1 LVINYL
7 SEIKTIKFEMNTK
20 INLLIIASIMT
31 VFVVMIAPNDVIAE
45 TDQNNINVRPI
56 NDKMSLE
63 VTTVTM
69 TVPENNKLPWGK
81 VWGTSSEVVERY
93 PVIIQFYKENEAI
106 HVAQVDTKGDGS
118 YEYKFR
124 ARTVDHNTGESKDI
138 FYGDYTV
145 KIFKVIPNT
154 NPSA

>member
-1 LVINYL
+1 
-7 SEIKTIKFEMNTK
+7 MNTK
-20 INLLIIASIMT
+20 INLLIVASIMT
-31 VFVVMIAPNDVIAE
+31 VFAVMMVPSDVIAE
-45 TDQNNINVRPI
+45 TDQNKINVRPI

-69 TVPENNKLPWGK
+69 TVPENNELPWGK
-81 VWGTSSEVVERY
+81 VWGTPSEVVERY

-106 HVAQVDTKGDGS
+106 HVAQIDTKGDGS

-154 NPSA
+154 NPTA

>member
-1 LVINYL
+1 
-7 SEIKTIKFEMNTK
+7 MNTK
-20 INLLIIASIMT
+20 INLLIVASIMT
-31 VFVVMIAPNDVIAE
+31 VFAVMMVPSDVIAE
-45 TDQNNINVRPI
+45 TDQNKINVRPI

-93 PVIIQFYKENEAI
+93 PVIIQFYKENEPV
-106 HVAQVDTKGDGS
+106 HVAQIDTKGDGS

-154 NPSA
+154 NPTA

>member
-1 LVINYL
+1 
-7 SEIKTIKFEMNTK
+7 MNSK
-20 INLLIIASIMT
+20 MNLLIVGSIITMFAIMM
-31 VFVVMIAPNDVIAE
+31 VPNDAIAE
-45 TDQNNINVRPI
+45 IDQNSINVRQI
-56 NDKMSLE
+56 NDKISLE
-63 VTTVTM
+63 ITTVTM

-81 VWGTSSEVVERY
+81 VWGSSSEVVERY
-93 PVIIQFYKENEAI
+93 PVIIQFYKENEAV

-154 NPSA
+154 NPTV